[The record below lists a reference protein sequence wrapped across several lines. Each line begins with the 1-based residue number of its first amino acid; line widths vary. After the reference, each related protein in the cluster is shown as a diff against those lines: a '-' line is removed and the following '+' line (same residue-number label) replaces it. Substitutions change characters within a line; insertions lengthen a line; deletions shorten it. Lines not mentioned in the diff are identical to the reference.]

1 MLPKIV
7 IAIDSFKGSLSSLE
21 AAQSIENGLRRV
33 LPQVEISKIPVADGG
48 EGTIESL
55 VAATK
60 GKLITSEV
68 HDPLLRPIKTD
79 FGLSGD
85 GQTAFIEVFKT
96 AGLTLVEPHLR
107 NPLKATSF
115 GVGEQIIQAYSLGVR
130 NFIICLG
137 GSAVTDGGS
146 GMLAALGARFYS
158 EHKELKPLPEEL
170 IEVTHLDLSD
180 LHPLVKECTFSV
192 ACDVD
197 NPLIGPKGAAFTF
210 GPQKGASLADCQI
223 LDQMLTKLG
232 HLYEKEASI
241 PLLSVPKTGAA
252 GGLGAAFMAFF
263 AAKLVSGINL
273 VLDFLDFDSAIIGAD
288 LIITGE
294 GSLDSQSL
302 SGKTPIGIVNR
313 VKETKIPV
321 IALAGSVA
329 VLPTVFL
336 HAGFLAVFSIA
347 PGPISLEYSIQNAAE
362 LLAFQ
367 AENLANIFFNKF
379 SNDS

>member
-33 LPQVEISKIPVADGG
+33 LPQAEISKIPVADGG

-68 HDPLLRPIKTD
+68 HDPLLRPIKTN

-85 GQTAFIEVFKT
+85 GQTAFIEVAKA

-107 NPLKATSF
+107 NPLQATSF
-115 GVGEQIIQAYSLGVR
+115 GVGEQIIKAYSLGVR

-170 IEVTHLDLSD
+170 IEVTHLDLSN
-180 LHPLVKECTFSV
+180 LHPLVKECKFSV
-192 ACDVD
+192 A
-197 NPLIGPKGAAFTF
+197 
-210 GPQKGASLADCQI
+210 SL
-223 LDQMLTKLG
+223 
-232 HLYEKEASI
+232 SI
-241 PLLSVPKTGAA
+241 PDSKGSCFYLWSPKRC
-252 GGLGAAFMAFF
+252 FF
-263 AAKLVSGINL
+263 V
-273 VLDFLDFDSAIIGAD
+273 
-288 LIITGE
+288 
-294 GSLDSQSL
+294 
-302 SGKTPIGIVNR
+302 
-313 VKETKIPV
+313 
-321 IALAGSVA
+321 
-329 VLPTVFL
+329 
-336 HAGFLAVFSIA
+336 
-347 PGPISLEYSIQNAAE
+347 
-362 LLAFQ
+362 
-367 AENLANIFFNKF
+367 
-379 SNDS
+379 